1 LIWGINKN
9 KPIENITVEDFGGDS
24 DENIFDTFSYAFTI
38 NSIKGFDVADDKL
51 ENRVDKIADGQ
62 YVYFTGDN
70 VIYKMFVGDLKSN
83 KNNQTKDGDLKTVN
97 GVNMIFLNKKW
108 NKWSDLK

>member
-1 LIWGINKN
+1 
-9 KPIENITVEDFGGDS
+9 
-24 DENIFDTFSYAFTI
+24 
-38 NSIKGFDVADDKL
+38 
-51 ENRVDKIADGQ
+51 
-62 YVYFTGDN
+62 VYFTGDN